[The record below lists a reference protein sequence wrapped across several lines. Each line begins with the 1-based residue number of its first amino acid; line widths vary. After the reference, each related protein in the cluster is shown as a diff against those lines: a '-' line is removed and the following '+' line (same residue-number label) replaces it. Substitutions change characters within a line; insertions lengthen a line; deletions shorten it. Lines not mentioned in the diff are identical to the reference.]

1 MIWVFPLTAMEGNLE
16 TIMAGLNCGTPSEIG
31 WEILKKSADTFL
43 SCDDQI
49 TVIGMKKLYF
59 PSGISFLENWF
70 IIFSNWCYFIGA
82 VITTNDNVFLGC
94 DERIIS
100 GESGAVCIG
109 ALSEICKNTNY
120 EKMKKELALDENSR
134 VLIIST
140 EGDTDKDGFDRIV
153 GRG

>member
-59 PSGISFLENWF
+59 PSGISFLEN
-70 IIFSNWCYFIGA
+70 
-82 VITTNDNVFLGC
+82 
-94 DERIIS
+94 
-100 GESGAVCIG
+100 
-109 ALSEICKNTNY
+109 
-120 EKMKKELALDENSR
+120 
-134 VLIIST
+134 
-140 EGDTDKDGFDRIV
+140 
-153 GRG
+153 